1 MGATATGPRFTYSL
15 KKKLQFFLSVVWFSS
30 LFIPLWPVPG
40 FACARPTQQESG
52 SGVPL
57 PFLEDRETFSH
68 RQQK

>member
-1 MGATATGPRFTYSL
+1 MRHGGDGDRASIY
-15 KKKLQFFLSVVWFSS
+15 LQPKEEASILLVRGLV
-30 LFIPLWPVPG
+30 LLPG